1 MTTTNWIE
9 YNSISQAHG
18 GLSALFKDY
27 ISNFQKVEKYYEL
40 DYRNLQ
46 QHEKY
51 FQRIAD
57 RFRYRRDIVDIL
69 KEQNKNINNSENVF
83 ANIEKIKNNNC
94 VAVVTGQQVGIFCG
108 PLYTLYKTH
117 TMIELTKHLQQLYP
131 NFLFVPVFWLE
142 GEDHD
147 FKEVNNIGILGADGN
162 PMRIEYAENLKDK
175 NSGAVG
181 DLLFDDHLEKFYDD
195 VNRLLPHTEFK
206 AGLIELLKSHYF
218 PGRSFNT
225 SFASLLSYFFKEE
238 GLIFLSPNDQR
249 IKKLLSPIFI
259 TELTSYPKVS
269 QLIIET
275 SAELEE
281 KYHAQIKTKALNLFH
296 FHKGGRYFIEPR
308 ENDFSLKGIR
318 FTIPKEE
325 MLRIAHEE
333 PHLLSPN
340 VALRPICQ
348 DTLLPTVVYVGGPS
362 EIAYFAQLKKTYHY
376 FGLTMPIIFPRVSV
390 TLVEEK
396 VGRIIEKYQLELSE
410 FFSNG
415 DKIKSKVIDF
425 VSEVNIEVIFKEA
438 NRRIED
444 LIKEMHFG
452 VNYIDPTLIGALE
465 NTGSKLQQQM
475 NILRSKITEA
485 QQRKHEIAL
494 RQVGKIINA
503 ITPNGNLQ
511 ERELNLITFLN
522 KHGLEFSQR
531 LFKEILIDQFK
542 HQVIS
547 I

>member
-94 VAVVTGQQVGIFCG
+94 VAIVTGQQVGIFCG